1 MDRKRQRKVTRT
13 HERNMIQSFPNVQDI
28 VTCTWWKQEGDDR
41 GGKGKKKEGFF
52 LNATH
57 KMYEWCLCATR
68 SSMLEHMCTQRLRK
82 EARERA
88 GSKNKVPLLA
98 RVKHQI

>member
-1 MDRKRQRKVTRT
+1 
-13 HERNMIQSFPNVQDI
+13 
-28 VTCTWWKQEGDDR
+28 
-41 GGKGKKKEGFF
+41 
-52 LNATH
+52 
-57 KMYEWCLCATR
+57 MYEWCLCATR
-68 SSMLEHMCTQRLRK
+68 SSMLEHMCTQQLRK